1 MPPVDSAGRSAPS
14 RFDVLQEWLHGFVA
28 QQAEGPGI
36 LGSAVPFL
44 LIFAVMYF
52 LIIRPQQKQAKEQ
65 QGFLAQLKKGDEVV
79 LQSGLFGR
87 IVLVGDTDLTVEIA
101 PNVKVRVLKSAVATG
116 GKALEAK
123 SSATDAKPEA
133 DKS

>member
-1 MPPVDSAGRSAPS
+1 M
-14 RFDVLQEWLHGFVA
+14 LQEWLHGFVA
-28 QQAEGPGI
+28 QQADGPGL

-44 LIFAVMYF
+44 LIFGVMYF

-65 QGFLAQLKKGDEVV
+65 QSFLAQLKKGDEVV

-87 IVLVGDTDLTVEIA
+87 IAAVGDADLTVEIA
-101 PNVKVRVLKSAVATG
+101 PNVKVRVLKTAVATG
-116 GKALEAK
+116 AKAAESKA
-123 SSATDAKPEA
+123 APDAKAEA

>member
-1 MPPVDSAGRSAPS
+1 M
-14 RFDVLQEWLHGFVA
+14 LQEWLHGFVA
-28 QQAEGPGI
+28 QQADGPGI

-52 LIIRPQQKQAKEQ
+52 LIIRPQQKQAKDQ
-65 QGFLAQLKKGDEVV
+65 QKFLTQLKKGDEIV

-87 IVLVGDTDLTVEIA
+87 IALVGDNDLTVEIA

-116 GKALEAK
+116 AKASEAK
-123 SSATDAKPEA
+123 AATSDAKAEA